1 MAITGEAD
9 GEPMKIG
16 VALSDVITGL
26 FATTAIQAALLQREQ
41 GGRGQYIDVALLDAQ
56 LAAMVNI
63 ASNALVAGAEPGRYG
78 NAHPSIVPYQ
88 TFQAADRTF
97 SLAVGN
103 DHQFARLCAIIG
115 RQELA
120 ADPRFANNPSR
131 VQHRDA
137 LIPQLEMAFRR
148 APAQRWIDAALA
160 AGIPAGPIN
169 TVGEAL
175 RDPQVAARG
184 LVQDVTLT
192 DGSLAPMVG
201 PVAQLSAEP
210 ATIRHAPPALGQHTE
225 EILRERLG
233 LDAAAIADLRQRD
246 IV

>member
-1 MAITGEAD
+1 MNG
-9 GEPMKIG
+9 
-16 VALSDVITGL
+16 
-26 FATTAIQAALLQREQ
+26 AA
-41 GGRGQYIDVALLDAQ
+41 AASTSTSPCFDAQ
-56 LAAMVNI
+56 LAALVNI
-63 ASNALVAGAEPGRYG
+63 ASNALIAGEEPGRYG

-88 TFQAADRTF
+88 TFQAADRIF

-103 DHQFARLCAIIG
+103 DRQFARLCAIIG

-120 ADPRFANNPSR
+120 ADPRFADNPVARAASR
-131 VQHRDA
+131 AA
-137 LIPQLEMAFRR
+137 LIPQLEVAFRR
-148 APAQRWIDAALA
+148 KPAQHWIDAALA

-184 LVQDVTLT
+184 LVQEVSLS

-210 ATIRHAPPALGQHTE
+210 ATIRHAPPALGQHSE

-233 LDAAAIADLRQRD
+233 LDAAAIADLRRRG